1 MGVRRTVHRPS
12 VLLPIV
18 RRLSVTLFI
27 LGVQA
32 KELHIRDQ
40 KNILKN
46 TGYICTFVIL
56 EKKFDVFQPQIYGD
70 NEQVYYARW
79 QSKIKYII

>member
-1 MGVRRTVHRPS
+1 M
-12 VLLPIV
+12 LPLV

-46 TGYICTFVIL
+46 SGYMHIRDFG
-56 EKKFDVFQPQIYGD
+56 KKIFDVFQHQRYGD
-70 NEQVYYARW
+70 NVIFR
-79 QSKIKYII
+79 SFFHTNSS

>member
-1 MGVRRTVHRPS
+1 M
-12 VLLPIV
+12 LELV

-46 TGYICTFVIL
+46 SGYMHIRDFG
-56 EKKFDVFQPQIYGD
+56 KKFLTFFNISVMAIMSFFGHFFTQTRHKNMLLASNVIHTS
-70 NEQVYYARW
+70 ER
-79 QSKIKYII
+79 